1 VVAKLETPPTTLSRR
16 RFLLR
21 AAAER
26 PMPVAHVL
34 RGEKGRPLMARRAP
48 LDNVDHQH
56 LRVIGGPASEVSV
69 NQALVVPSEFEQ
81 LQREYPI
88 LFRKDSDG
96 GFQAVAILGLDRG
109 ENLFLSEGEWT
120 TRYVPATLRRG
131 PLFLGVGDEEQPG
144 DAAIV
149 IDLDDP
155 RVSESE
161 GEPLFLPHG
170 GAAPFLQQAADAL
183 RTVHEGL
190 ALSRTMFARFAEL
203 DLIAPVE
210 ISVEVGDGT
219 RYRLADLF
227 TVDAGRFTGLSGAEL
242 ESLNRAGFLV
252 AAIHARSSLANI
264 NRLIELKT
272 AKRASAADA

>member
-1 VVAKLETPPTTLSRR
+1 
-16 RFLLR
+16 
-21 AAAER
+21 
-26 PMPVAHVL
+26 
-34 RGEKGRPLMARRAP
+34 MARRVP

-56 LRVIGGPASEVSV
+56 LRVIASAPRADASV

-88 LFRKDSDG
+88 LFREDSDG

-131 PLFLGVGDEEQPG
+131 PLFLGVGDQEQPG

-155 RVSESE
+155 RVSDSE

-170 GAAPFLQQAADAL
+170 RSGAVPSAGGRGAAHGAR
-183 RTVHEGL
+183 RTCDSGR
-190 ALSRTMFARFAEL
+190 AMFALFAEL

-210 ISVEVGDGT
+210 INVEVGRRHAIPPPRTSSRSTADGSPAF
-219 RYRLADLF
+219 RAP
-227 TVDAGRFTGLSGAEL
+227 SC
-242 ESLNRAGFLV
+242 ESLSSAGFLA
-252 AAIHARSSLANI
+252 AAIHVRSLA
-264 NRLIELKT
+264 RQHQSADRAQDSKC
-272 AKRASAADA
+272 ASAADA

>member
-1 VVAKLETPPTTLSRR
+1 
-16 RFLLR
+16 
-21 AAAER
+21 
-26 PMPVAHVL
+26 
-34 RGEKGRPLMARRAP
+34 MARLVA

-56 LRVIGGPASEVSV
+56 LRVIGGTSEVSV

-109 ENLFLSEGEWT
+109 ENLFLREGEWIA
-120 TRYVPATLRRG
+120 RYIPATLRRG

-144 DAAIV
+144 DPAIV
-149 IDLDDP
+149 VDLDDP
-155 RVSESE
+155 LVSESE

-170 GAAPFLQQAADAL
+170 GAAPFLQQAAEAL

-190 ALSRTMFARFAEL
+190 EFSRTMFALFAEL
-203 DLIAPVE
+203 DLIQAVE
-210 ISVEVGDGT
+210 INVEVGDGT
-219 RYRLADLF
+219 RYRLPDLF
-227 TVDAGRFTGLSGAEL
+227 TIGVERLAGLSGAEL
-242 ESLNRAGFLV
+242 ERLNRGGLLA
-252 AAIHARSSLANI
+252 AAIHLRSSLGNI

-272 AKRASAADA
+272 GKLGQAVDA

>member
-1 VVAKLETPPTTLSRR
+1 
-16 RFLLR
+16 
-21 AAAER
+21 
-26 PMPVAHVL
+26 
-34 RGEKGRPLMARRAP
+34 MARRVP

-56 LRVIGGPASEVSV
+56 LRVLAGATSELSV
-69 NQALVVPSEFEQ
+69 NQALVLPSEFEQ
-81 LQREYPI
+81 LQREYSI

-120 TRYVPATLRRG
+120 TRYIPATLRRG
-131 PLFLGVGDEEQPG
+131 PLFLGVGDQDQPG
-144 DAAIV
+144 DVAIV

-190 ALSRTMFARFAEL
+190 ALNRAMFARFAEL

-210 ISVEVGDGT
+210 IKVEVEDGT
-219 RYRLADLF
+219 RYRLPDLF
-227 TVDAGRFTGLSGAEL
+227 TVDAGRFAGLSGAEL
-242 ESLNRAGFLV
+242 ESLNRAGFLAV
-252 AAIHARSSLANI
+252 AIHARCSLANI

>member
-1 VVAKLETPPTTLSRR
+1 MRKRV
-16 RFLLR
+16 
-21 AAAER
+21 
-26 PMPVAHVL
+26 
-34 RGEKGRPLMARRAP
+34 P

-56 LRVIGGPASEVSV
+56 LRVIAGATSELSV

-96 GFQAVAILGLDRG
+96 GFQSVAILGLDRG

-120 TRYVPATLRRG
+120 TYYVPATLRRG
-131 PLFLGVGDEEQPG
+131 PLFLGVADEDQPG
-144 DAAIV
+144 EEAIV

-155 RVSESE
+155 RVSETE

-190 ALSRTMFARFAEL
+190 ALSRTMFAQLAEL

-210 ISVEVGDGT
+210 INMEVGDGT
-219 RYRLADLF
+219 QYRLPDLF
-227 TVDAGRFTGLSGAEL
+227 TIDAGRFAGLSGAEL
-242 ESLNRAGFLV
+242 EVLHRAGFLA

-264 NRLIELKT
+264 NRLIELKSGKF
-272 AKRASAADA
+272 ARADA